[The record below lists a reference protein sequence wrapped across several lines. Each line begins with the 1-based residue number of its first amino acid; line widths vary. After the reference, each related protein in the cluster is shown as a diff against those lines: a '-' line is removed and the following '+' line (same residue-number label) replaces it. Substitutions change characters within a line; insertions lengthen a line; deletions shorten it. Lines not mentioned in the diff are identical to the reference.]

1 MRSMRPGARDRVL
14 AVLALGTVLGLGAV
28 GTMAA
33 WTDDSTATSSF
44 STGSVSLRLTAT
56 NLKAAAFD
64 DLTVANLAPGRSIAG
79 RILVRNR
86 GTLPFSYT
94 LAIAATNPDGDDL
107 ESALRTVVMPGG
119 TISGSGTSETCT
131 SGTST
136 PINRLGLAGSAVA
149 MSNQRAAGTDEWVCV
164 QVGLPTDAVT
174 SVQSA
179 STKAT
184 LTFTATS
191 Q

>member
-1 MRSMRPGARDRVL
+1 MRRLRPGARDRVL

-33 WTDDSTATSSF
+33 WTDDSTATSTF
-44 STGSVSLRLTAT
+44 STGSVALRLTGT
-56 NLKAAAFD
+56 NQKAAAFD

-86 GTLPFSYT
+86 GSLPFGYT
-94 LAIAATNPDGDDL
+94 LSIAATNPDGDDL
-107 ESALRTVVMPGG
+107 ESELRTIVMPGG
-119 TISGSGTSETCT
+119 TVSGSGTSKTCA

-136 PINRLGLAGSAVA
+136 PINRLGLAGGAVT
-149 MSNQRAAGTDEWVCV
+149 MSNQLAAGADEWVCV
-164 QVGLPTDAVT
+164 QAGLPTDAAS

-179 STKAT
+179 STRAT
-184 LTFTATS
+184 LTFTAKS